1 MAPDAC
7 PPERVRAP
15 CVCARHMDARY
26 QGMLR
31 SMSGQPA
38 SPKTKA
44 MRAFGLAGPREQAEE
59 EEEEEDDS
67 QDAAICT

>member
-1 MAPDAC
+1 
-7 PPERVRAP
+7 
-15 CVCARHMDARY
+15 MDARY

-31 SMSGQPA
+31 SMGGQPA